1 MLLDQIHSPSD
12 LKHLSVEQLTT
23 LSEEIRQFLIESL
36 AVTGGHFGSNLGV
49 VELTLALHQ
58 IFESPKDKIIWDV
71 GHQAYVHKILTGRKH
86 LFPTLRKFKGMSG
99 FPKRGESEHDM
110 FDVGHASTSISAAV
124 GYAVGRDMGGED
136 HKVVA
141 VIGDGA
147 MTGGMAFEALNHAGH
162 VKTDMLVVLND
173 NEMSIAPNVGAIS
186 NYLTKLRVDPH
197 YSSFKKEVSHLL
209 HKVGGDIGEKAAKVL
224 ERAKDSFKY
233 FMVPGILFEEFGFTY
248 LGPIDGHDLPTLLK
262 YLKQAR
268 NTKGPVLLHVITQKG
283 KGYAVAADAP
293 DKMHAVNKGFNIKPG
308 DAPKVVK
315 VKAAPPQYTKVFGDT
330 LTEMAKENEDIVAI
344 TAAMP
349 SGTGLSKFSE
359 AFPKRFYD
367 VGIAEQH
374 AGTFAAGLACAGKKP
389 ILSIYSTFLQ
399 RAYDQTIHDICI
411 QNLPVVFAI
420 DRAGLVGADGETHQ
434 GAFDVSFLRIIPN
447 MSIMMPKDENEL
459 RHMLHTAVH
468 YDKGPMAV
476 RYPRGEGRGVEMD
489 AELKLLPIGKSET
502 VREGKDLAI
511 LAFGP
516 IIETAERAAAILAE
530 DGIEARV
537 INLRFVKPLDGEML
551 MELAQKNMP
560 IITLEE
566 GAVAG
571 GVGSAV
577 LEFYAQNRVTNVS
590 LFPLGLPD
598 HFIEHG
604 SPEELRDSIGLN
616 VDTLVEYVKT
626 MVPLKQKRA

>member
-86 LFPTLRKFKGMSG
+86 LFPTLRKYKGMSG

-124 GYAVGRDMGGED
+124 GYAVGRDMSGED

-162 VKTDMLVVLND
+162 VKTDMVVVLND

-186 NYLTKLRVDPH
+186 SYLTKLRVDPH

-209 HKVGGDIGEKAAKVL
+209 HKVGGDIGDKAAKVL

-293 DKMHAVNKGFNIKPG
+293 DKMHAVNKGFNVQPG

-330 LTEMAKENEDIVAI
+330 LTEMAKENENIVAI

-349 SGTGLSKFSE
+349 SGTGLSKF
-359 AFPKRFYD
+359 ADAYPKRFYD

-374 AGTFAAGLACAGKKP
+374 AATFAAGLACAGKKP
-389 ILSIYSTFLQ
+389 VLSLYSTFLQ

-434 GAFDVSFLRIIPN
+434 GAFDVSYLRIIPN
-447 MSIMMPKDENEL
+447 MAIMMPKDENEL

-468 YDKGPMAV
+468 YDKGPIAV

-489 AELKLLPIGKSET
+489 TELKRLPIGKSET
-502 VREGKDLAI
+502 VRDGKDLAI

-516 IIETAERAAAILAE
+516 IIETAERAAELLAE
-530 DGIEARV
+530 EGIEARV

-551 MELAQKNMP
+551 MELAQQNMP
-560 IITLEE
+560 IVTLEE

-577 LEFYAQNRVTNVS
+577 LEFYAQNRVTNIN

-598 HFIEHG
+598 QFIEHG
-604 SPEELRDSIGLN
+604 TPEELRDSVGLN